1 MRSTAT
7 AECLRAAWA
16 EWTCKR
22 PVRLSKVAYSAF
34 DPGSERCD
42 FRTPRKRYRF
52 CNEQSIRFRRRLR
65 VRAVLPRQGAAL
77 KDAER
82 DPPISAPSLRPR
94 LVRGRFFMAA
104 GLFFLSVLIALSSL
118 QSALAATPAWLDAA
132 RSPEERAALVLRELT
147 EDEKLTL
154 VFGYFGSNYAAKGFA
169 QMSEARAGSAGYV
182 RGIPRLGIP
191 PLWETDAGLGVATQ
205 RETPTYRERTSLPS
219 GLAIAASWNPELAYS
234 GGAMIGSE
242 ARDSGFNV
250 MLAGGLNL
258 TREPRNGRNFEYA
271 GEDPLLA
278 GVMVGEQVRGI
289 QSRHVI
295 ATVKHFALNDQET
308 GRKIG

>member
-182 RGIPRLGIP
+182 RGIPRLGI
-191 PLWETDAGLGVATQ
+191 
-205 RETPTYRERTSLPS
+205 
-219 GLAIAASWNPELAYS
+219 AASCHPELAYS

-258 TREPRNGRNFEYA
+258 TREQRNGRNFEYA